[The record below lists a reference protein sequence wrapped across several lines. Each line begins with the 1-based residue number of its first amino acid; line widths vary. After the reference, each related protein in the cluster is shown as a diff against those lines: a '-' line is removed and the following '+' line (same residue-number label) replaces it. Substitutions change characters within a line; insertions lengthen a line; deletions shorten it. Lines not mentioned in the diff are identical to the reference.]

1 MGSSAEVLSMPT
13 IGSATPPTAPKP
25 VGAWVWAFRC
35 LRWSTYLAALIT
47 LILLLHK
54 VPPPQVEVSPQAAA
68 RAEEKVEQVQRSVSQ
83 GEKATL
89 RLDESELNSYLA
101 SHLNLAPSANATPAV
116 VPPAVSAPANAQ
128 PASSNSSA
136 AANSSDTVS
145 PADIEQARSSV
156 RDVKVQME
164 GDQVRA
170 YVIFDVH
177 GKDMTL
183 ELVGRLG
190 SSDGFLKFEPVSGK
204 LGSLPIPQST
214 LEAAV
219 QRLMESPEN
228 REKLRLPSDISEM
241 HIENG
246 QLVATYH

>member
-1 MGSSAEVLSMPT
+1 MPL
-13 IGSATPPTAPKP
+13 APKP
-25 VGAWVWAFRC
+25 VSAWVWAFRC

-54 VPPPQVEVSPQAAA
+54 APPPPVEVSPQAAA
-68 RAEEKVEQVQRSVSQ
+68 RAEQKVEQVEQSVSH

-101 SHLNLAPSANATPAV
+101 THLNLAPGSQAPSNTPAASDSRA
-116 VPPAVSAPANAQ
+116 PDPSPAPHDSI
-128 PASSNSSA
+128 
-136 AANSSDTVS
+136 S

-156 RDVKVQME
+156 KDVKVQMD
-164 GDQVRA
+164 GDQVKA
-170 YVIFDVH
+170 YVVFDLH

-183 ELVGRLG
+183 ELVGRLL
-190 SSDGFLKFEPVSGK
+190 SADGYLRFEPVSGQ

-214 LEAAV
+214 LESAV
-219 QRLMESPEN
+219 EHLLDSPEN
-228 REKLRLPSDISEM
+228 REKLKLPSDISEM

>member
-1 MGSSAEVLSMPT
+1 MNAPHRT
-13 IGSATPPTAPKP
+13 TPPEKLLS
-25 VGAWVWAFRC
+25 AWVWAFRC

-54 VPPPQVEVSPQAAA
+54 TSPPPIQSSPQAAA
-68 RAEEKVEQVQRSVSQ
+68 RAEEKLQQVEESVSQ
-83 GEKATL
+83 GQKATL

-101 SHLNLAPSANATPAV
+101 SHLDLAKNAPPPTAAV
-116 VPPAVSAPANAQ
+116 PDAAQ
-128 PASSNSSA
+128 PTDGPGSPTA
-136 AANSSDTVS
+136 ADV
-145 PADIEQARSSV
+145 DQMRSSV

-170 YVIFDVH
+170 YVVFDVH

-183 ELVGRLG
+183 ELVGKLG
-190 SSDGFLKFEPVSGK
+190 AQDGYLKFVPVSGQI
-204 LGSLPIPQST
+204 GALPIPQST
-214 LEAAV
+214 LESAV

-228 REKLRLPSDISEM
+228 RDKLKLPPDVADM

-246 QLVATYH
+246 QLVATYQ

>member
-1 MGSSAEVLSMPT
+1 MTV
-13 IGSATPPTAPKP
+13 SATPNPVAPAEQP
-25 VGAWVWAFRC
+25 VSAWVWAFRC

-54 VPPPQVEVSPQAAA
+54 TPPPPVQSSPQAAA
-68 RAEEKVEQVQRSVSQ
+68 RAEEKLQKVEESLSQ
-83 GEKATL
+83 GQKTTL

-101 SHLNLAPSANATPAV
+101 SHLDLAKSAAASPPGAPDATQTVEGPGAPSA
-116 VPPAVSAPANAQ
+116 
-128 PASSNSSA
+128 
-136 AANSSDTVS
+136 
-145 PADIEQARSSV
+145 ADVEQMRSTV
-156 RDVKVQME
+156 RDIKVQME

-170 YVIFDVH
+170 YVVFDVH

-183 ELVGRLG
+183 QLVGKVG
-190 SSDGFLKFEPVSGK
+190 AQDGYLKFEPVSGQ
-204 LGSLPIPQST
+204 LGALPIPQST

-228 REKLRLPSDISEM
+228 REKLKLPPDVADM

-246 QLVATYH
+246 ELVTTYH